1 MKLKHKV
8 LDNVIFLPQ
17 EKKKSNAFQ
26 NIVQLVTTL
35 VFLNISNKITVDIW
49 RSLTGH

>member
-17 EKKKSNAFQ
+17 EKKKSNIFQ
-26 NIVQLVTTL
+26 NIVQLITTL
-35 VFLNISNKITVDIW
+35 VLLNIANEITIDIW

>member
-26 NIVQLVTTL
+26 NIVQLATTL
-35 VFLNISNKITVDIW
+35 VFLNIANKITVDIW